1 MLSKYGNRQRGTTL
15 LYITGI
21 LSVLTILLVGLS
33 EQTARTTSTFLSAC
47 DRVRVEWAIRAG
59 KSYALAEPD
68 SLRAVPEKSISLA
81 PSGSLT
87 FASGAETS
95 NTIQITARVPEQHAR
110 VTSSFVVML
119 H

>member
-1 MLSKYGNRQRGTTL
+1 
-15 LYITGI
+15 
-21 LSVLTILLVGLS
+21 
-33 EQTARTTSTFLSAC
+33 
-47 DRVRVEWAIRAG
+47 VRVEWAVRAG
-59 KSYALAEPD
+59 KSNALAESD

-81 PSGSLT
+81 PSVSLT

-95 NTIQITARVPEQHAR
+95 NTIQITARVPEQHTR